1 MKNMLKVLV
10 IIGIVAGVLIS
21 VKLGIELWAKNV
33 KKFFIVENN
42 N

>member
-10 IIGIVAGVLIS
+10 IIGIVVGVLIS

-33 KKFFIVENN
+33 KKYFIVENN
-42 N
+42 D